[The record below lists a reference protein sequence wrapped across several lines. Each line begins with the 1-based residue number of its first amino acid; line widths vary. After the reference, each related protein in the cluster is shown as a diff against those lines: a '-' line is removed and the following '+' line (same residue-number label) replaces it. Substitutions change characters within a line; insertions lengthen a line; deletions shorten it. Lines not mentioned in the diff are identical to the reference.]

1 MTTQSRNH
9 RPQEERRA
17 ETRGKLLDAT
27 IKSVLEVGYAQT
39 TTRRVAELAGVSGG
53 ARAHHFPHRVDLFGA
68 AIESLA
74 ERRLAE
80 FANSAD
86 ALPADP
92 RKRLDVL
99 LDIVW
104 EDFSSPLFIV
114 VIKLWVAA
122 ADEPELYERLAIS
135 ERRIARSITQ
145 IASAGLGDL
154 GVADHLEEL
163 VVLFFSSLRGL
174 ALTQQFE
181 PRTRRQRD
189 QWQLLKRA
197 LLRAAGV

>member
-1 MTTQSRNH
+1 MTSQPRNH

-17 ETRGKLLDAT
+17 ETSGKLLDAT
-27 IKSVLEVGYAQT
+27 IKSVLEFGYPQT

-53 ARAHHFPHRVDLFGA
+53 ARAHYFPHRVDLFGA

-80 FANSAD
+80 FAESAD
-86 ALPADP
+86 ELPADP
-92 RKRLDVL
+92 RKRLAAL

-104 EDFSSPLFIV
+104 EDFSGPLFV
-114 VIKLWVAA
+114 VLIKLWVAA

-135 ERRIARSITQ
+135 ERRIARAIGELA
-145 IASAGLGDL
+145 ASGFGDL
-154 GVADHLEEL
+154 GVTDHLEEL
-163 VVLFFSSLRGL
+163 VVLVFSAVRGL

-181 PRTRRQRD
+181 PRTRPQRD
-189 QWQLLKRA
+189 QWELLKRA
-197 LLRAAGV
+197 LLRAIDA